1 MMDFS
6 KLSDIE
12 IQQIR
17 EDPNNQDWFILS
29 HKRILSE
36 DFIREFQDKV
46 FWNVISHYQKLSEHF
61 IIEYQDKIN
70 SNCLSGNDNI
80 SDEIKEF
87 CKIFL

>member
-1 MMDFS
+1 MHNIS
-6 KLSDIE
+6 LTKERIE
-12 IQQIR
+12 AIR
-17 EDPNNQDWFILS
+17 KDPKNQDW
-29 HKRILSE
+29 HRISWKMKLSE

-46 FWNVISHYQKLSEHF
+46 FWNAISNYQKLSEHF